1 MHYIATFAAGLG
13 LVGFV
18 VILRHLSKGRLPTWT
33 IPAAI
38 GLGMILFSVWNEYTW
53 YERTTSVLPEQVI
66 ILSSPL
72 DKAAYRPWT
81 YVFTVSTRFA
91 ALDGTGMVKSPGN
104 DALRMAEVMLVRR
117 WTPTQRIPVAFD
129 CEKGL
134 RADLIEGVDLSPEGV
149 LTGGEWMNVGFEDEL
164 QRAACTETQIGG

>member
-1 MHYIATFAAGLG
+1 MLMDYIATIAAGLG

-18 VILRHLSKGRLPTWT
+18 VIVRHLSKGRLPKWT

-53 YERTTSVLPEQVI
+53 HRRTTQALPAEVI
-66 ILSSPL
+66 ILSSPA

-81 YVFTVSTRFA
+81 YVFPVSTRFA
-91 ALDGTGMVKSPGN
+91 AFDGTGMVKSPGN
-104 DALRMAEVMLVRR
+104 DALRMGEVLLVQR
-117 WTPTQRIPVAFD
+117 WTPTRRVPVAFD
-129 CEKGL
+129 CANGL
-134 RADLIEGVDLSPEGV
+134 RADLIEGVNLTPDGV

-164 QRAACTETQIGG
+164 QRAACTER